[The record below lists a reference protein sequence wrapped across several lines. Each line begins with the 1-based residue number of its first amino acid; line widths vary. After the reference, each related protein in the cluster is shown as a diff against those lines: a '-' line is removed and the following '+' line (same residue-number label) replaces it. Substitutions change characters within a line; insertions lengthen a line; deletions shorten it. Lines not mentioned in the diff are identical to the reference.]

1 MHDTVVL
8 KYYFGNNYTCGSTA
22 SEAIAHLKPRLREV
36 KRVIYMWVEEN
47 QAIGM
52 FGIRFL

>member
-8 KYYFGNNYTCGSTA
+8 KYYFDNNYTCGSTA
-22 SEAIAHLKPRLREV
+22 SEAIAYLKPRLWEV
-36 KRVIYMWVEEN
+36 KRVNYMWVEEN

-52 FGIRFL
+52 FGI